1 MTVGDAAYRATQRAG
16 LLRFA
21 AGSRHDAGFGHLDD
35 EGRLDP
41 AMPAELY
48 VTCRMT
54 HVFAMGLLGGETPA
68 PGGPDA
74 EALRGLV
81 QHGVDALLDGPLHDR
96 ENGGWFSRVNPDG
109 SVAALKEAYG
119 HAHAVL
125 AASSAKA
132 AGVDRAGEL
141 LDRALAVQND
151 RFWDEAAG
159 LVVEEWDPA
168 WTELSQYRGMNS
180 TMHTVECYL
189 AAGDV
194 TSDRMWYRRA
204 GRMAARLVG
213 WAGNNG
219 WRIPEHFTADW
230 EPLLEY
236 NRDQP
241 AHPFRPYGATVG
253 HGLEWARLL
262 VQTDASLGDEAPA
275 GLREAGASLA
285 ERAIADG
292 WHADGA
298 DGFVYTTDWEGR
310 PIVQAR
316 MHWVLCEAAA
326 TSEVLRQLTGD
337 PRHAA
342 DLQRWWDYADRYLVD
357 RERGSWHH
365 ELGPENRPQAQT
377 WAGKPD
383 AYHTYQAL
391 WIQDLPVV
399 PSFASAIRDGVGTG

>member
-1 MTVGDAAYRATQRAG
+1 MTVGDAAYRTGQRAG

-21 AGSRHDAGFGHLDD
+21 AGSRHPAGFGHLDD
-35 EGRLDP
+35 EGGLDP
-41 AMPAELY
+41 AGGAELY
-48 VTCRMT
+48 ITCRMT

-74 EALRGLV
+74 AALRGLV
-81 QHGVDALLDGPLHDR
+81 EHGVDALLEGPLHDR
-96 ENGGWFSRVNPDG
+96 ENGGWFARVNPDG
-109 SVAALKEAYG
+109 SVAPLKEASG
-119 HAHAVL
+119 PGAVGG
-125 AASSAKA
+125 AARCA
-132 AGVDRAGEL
+132 AGAGMDRPGEL
-141 LDRALAVQND
+141 LAGGGAVQSD

-168 WTELSQYRGMNS
+168 WTELSPYRGLNS
-180 TMHTVECYL
+180 NMHTVECYL

-194 TSDRMWYRRA
+194 TGDRLWYQRA
-204 GRMAARLVG
+204 GRMAARVVG
-213 WAGNNG
+213 WASGNG

-230 EPLLEY
+230 EPQLEY

-275 GLREAGASLA
+275 GLRAAGIALA
-285 ERAIADG
+285 DRAIADG

-310 PIVQAR
+310 PIVRAR
-316 MHWVLCEAAA
+316 MHWVLCEAVA
-326 TSEVLRQLTGD
+326 TSAVLGQVTGD
-337 PRHAA
+337 PRHAS

-357 RERGSWHH
+357 RERGSWYN
-365 ELGPENRPQAQT
+365 ELGPENQPQSLT
-377 WAGKPD
+377 WSGKPD

-391 WIQDLPVV
+391 WIQDLPTV
-399 PSFASAIRDGVGTG
+399 PSFASALRARG